1 MHRGMETTAVGSLCL
16 VDIRSAILVVCRRD
30 AVERPHLAR
39 YSTAG
44 CLFAAGKVQ
53 RELSGIGF
61 AA

>member
-16 VDIRSAILVVCRRD
+16 VDIGSAILAVRRRD
-30 AVERPHLAR
+30 TAERPHLAR

-44 CLFAAGKVQ
+44 WLFPDGKVQ
-53 RELSGIGF
+53 RELSGIAS